1 MTHGNPNLAEAA
13 LVLRREFDQSF
24 AQAPRMGTEQ
34 RANLLAIRIGG
45 DPYAIRVA
53 DIDGIHADCHIM
65 ALPTPI
71 PELLGVA
78 GFRGQIVPVY
88 DLAALLGYARCA
100 SPRWLVLLGQ
110 RQRETLALAFES
122 FEMHFSVSHMD
133 RVPPPSDFSPPPG
146 PARPHVLDAVCE
158 QGRVWPVIQ
167 LQSLRNGLQK
177 RVESTIQ
184 PRGIPS

>member
-1 MTHGNPNLAEAA
+1 MTQGNSQLAEAA
-13 LVLRREFDQSF
+13 LVLRREFDLSF
-24 AQAPRMGTEQ
+24 AQAPGRGTEQ
-34 RANLLAIRIGG
+34 RASLLAIRIGG

-53 DIDGIHADCHIM
+53 DINGIHADCHIM

-71 PELLGVA
+71 PELRGVA
-78 GFRGQIVPVY
+78 GFRGQMVPVY

-110 RQRETLALAFES
+110 RRREALALAFES
-122 FEMHFSVSHMD
+122 FEMHFSVPHTD
-133 RVPPPSDFSPPPG
+133 GVSPPGDVPSQPG
-146 PARPHVLDAVCE
+146 PARPHVLDAVSE

-167 LQSLRNGLQK
+167 LQSLHTDLQK

-184 PRGIPS
+184 PRGIPL

>member
-13 LVLRREFDQSF
+13 LVLRREFDLAF
-24 AQAPRMGTEQ
+24 AQAPRMGAEQ
-34 RANLLAIRIGG
+34 RASLLAVRIGG

-100 SPRWLVLLGQ
+100 SPRWLILLGQ
-110 RQRETLALAFES
+110 RRRSAMALAFES
-122 FEMHFSVSHMD
+122 FEMHFSVAQRDMEQTPNDFPSHL
-133 RVPPPSDFSPPPG
+133 G
-146 PARPHVLDAVCE
+146 PTRPHVFDAVSD
-158 QGRVWPVIQ
+158 QGRVWPVIH
-167 LQSLRNGLQK
+167 LQSLLTGLQE

>member
-13 LVLRREFDQSF
+13 LVLRREFDLSF
-24 AQAPRMGTEQ
+24 AQAPRLATEQ
-34 RANLLAIRIGG
+34 LASLLAIRIGG

-65 ALPTPI
+65 ALPTPV

-110 RQRETLALAFES
+110 RRQEALALAFES
-122 FEMHFSVSHMD
+122 FEMHFSVSHTD
-133 RVPPPSDFSPPPG
+133 RVSPACDAPSQPG
-146 PARPHVLDAVCE
+146 PARPHVFDAVSE
-158 QGRVWPVIQ
+158 QGRVWPVIH
-167 LQSLRNGLQK
+167 LQSLLNGLQA
-177 RVESTIQ
+177 RVASSIQ